1 MVKIDKVS
9 INNALRAKIIDQ
21 INNDLTES
29 RKNYGLEEYTKEKI
43 MEFVETNRDNIKE
56 LIDRLIEIYEE
67 SNELDVIIRPSLEH
81 ILEFYYDHIKIPFDD

>member
-9 INNALRAKIIDQ
+9 ISNALRAKIIDQ

-43 MEFVETNRDNIKE
+43 MEFVETNRDNIRE

-67 SNELDVIIRPSLEH
+67 SNELDVLIRPSLEH